1 MLSSPLSDPRG
12 SVSTMENDCVI
23 CDASER
29 AKAEGRKS
37 FSVSTSGQPLC
48 ADCNYFV
55 MTERMA

>member
-1 MLSSPLSDPRG
+1 MARMAETLCTDTVLF
-12 SVSTMENDCVI
+12 NDCVI

-29 AKAEGRKS
+29 AKSEGRTS

-55 MTERMA
+55 MMERMD